1 MSHRN
6 GFQGK
11 WEVKKKSGTSIE
23 NITPENLKENMSKKL
38 TRQEFKKEVME
49 SQALSLVKFKIEWS
63 GACQIISPIYEEL
76 SKSYT
81 GTVNFFTIDVE
92 KETGIDKEYGVI
104 EIPTI
109 LFFKR
114 GRLVDHVS
122 GLVPKNVVITKIENA
137 LSLN

>member
-1 MSHRN
+1 MSR
-6 GFQGK
+6 
-11 WEVKKKSGTSIE
+11 
-23 NITPENLKENMSKKL
+23 KL
-38 TRQEFKKEVME
+38 TKQEFKKEVME
-49 SQALSLVKFKIEWS
+49 SEALSLVKFKIEWS

-92 KETGIDKEYGVI
+92 KETGIDKEYGVM

-114 GRLVDHVS
+114 GKIVDHVS
-122 GLVPKNVVITKIENA
+122 GLVPKNVVISKIENA

>member
-1 MSHRN
+1 MSR
-6 GFQGK
+6 K
-11 WEVKKKSGTSIE
+11 I
-23 NITPENLKENMSKKL
+23 SK
-38 TRQEFKKEVME
+38 QEFKKEVME
-49 SQALSLVKFKIEWS
+49 SRALSLVKFKTEWS

-92 KETGIDKEYGVI
+92 KETGIDKEYGVT

-109 LFFKR
+109 LFFQR
-114 GRLVDHVS
+114 GKIVDHVS

-137 LSLN
+137 LTLN